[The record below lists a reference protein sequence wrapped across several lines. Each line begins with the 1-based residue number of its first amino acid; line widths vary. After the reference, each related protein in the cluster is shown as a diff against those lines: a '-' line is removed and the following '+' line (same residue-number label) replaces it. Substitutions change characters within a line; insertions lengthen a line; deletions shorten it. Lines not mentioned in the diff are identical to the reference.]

1 MRLCLCKVV
10 VSVVMGKDFLHAAP
24 GQMSKQIT
32 LGTKVFASD
41 TVTAPNRSTTDPRK
55 IRSTKT
61 LERALCYN
69 ARYAVDYKGRRV
81 PERKMEGHRWMLN
94 LGACVECESPCEYGM
109 ERLRRMK
116 IHELLELG
124 CGGDCMKCPEP
135 CRVYKL
141 AVTKICDEECKKQV
155 KKKQAQAFAREALA
169 MYLPKEAEGT

>member
-1 MRLCLCKVV
+1 M
-10 VSVVMGKDFLHAAP
+10 VMGKDFLHAVP
-24 GQMSKQIT
+24 GQMSNQIA
-32 LGTKVFASD
+32 LGTHLFASEG
-41 TVTAPNRSTTDPRK
+41 TTGAQTACEDPRK
-55 IRSTKT
+55 IRSIKT
-61 LERALCYN
+61 LEKQLCKK
-69 ARYAVDYKGRRV
+69 ARHRMKNQ
-81 PERKMEGHRWMLN
+81 RKEVTELSN
-94 LGACVECESPCEYGM
+94 CVECESHCGFGM
-109 ERLRRMK
+109 EMLRRLP

>member
-10 VSVVMGKDFLHAAP
+10 VYVVMGKDFLHAAP
-24 GQMSKQIT
+24 GQMASRIE
-32 LGTKVFASD
+32 LGTHLFASEG
-41 TVTAPNRSTTDPRK
+41 TTGAQTACVDPRK
-55 IRSTKT
+55 IRSIKT
-61 LERALCYN
+61 LEKQLCKK
-69 ARYAVDYKGRRV
+69 ARHKLKDQRKEVTRSEERRV
-81 PERKMEGHRWMLN
+81 GKECRSRWSPYH
-94 LGACVECESPCEYGM
+94 ESPCGFGM
-109 ERLRRMK
+109 EMLRRLP

>member
-1 MRLCLCKVV
+1 MHLCLCKVV
-10 VSVVMGKDFLHAAP
+10 VSVVMGKDFLHAVP
-24 GQMSKQIT
+24 GQMASRIE

-81 PERKMEGHRWMLN
+81 PERKMEGHRWLLN

-109 ERLRRMK
+109 ERLRRMQ